1 MLNDRLFI
9 ISGAKLRGF
18 TQKIKS
24 KTTQNLSETIQP
36 IKSFHIF
43 VPDMYTLKEYLPIF
57 VGKDLPE
64 KGSDE
69 GMFCF
74 EANAEILLRTNLT
87 HGFVS
92 SFAFMLVDK
101 GWMTIHY
108 NGRELTLQPNDL
120 YTYSPGLHVSVIA
133 ISDDFHGYCLMAD
146 EHTTIEAPTV
156 HDLVH
161 IACLPI
167 IQLHEPKQT
176 LPADT
181 AQHLAAKMREII
193 AYLLSDHIYKA
204 EVLRML
210 YAIFLLDLQNAQSSA
225 IVHRQTPQ
233 RVEEIFIGFIRLL
246 PSHFAQHHDIPFYA
260 SQLHISPV
268 YLSRVVRQVTGRT
281 VVDYIN
287 QMLLME
293 ASFLLRTSKLS
304 ITQIADRLHF
314 ADTPSF
320 SKFFSRLKGKSPKA
334 YREG

>member
-1 MLNDRLFI
+1 
-9 ISGAKLRGF
+9 
-18 TQKIKS
+18 
-24 KTTQNLSETIQP
+24 
-36 IKSFHIF
+36 
-43 VPDMYTLKEYLPIF
+43 MYTLNEYLPIF
-57 VGKDLPE
+57 VGDDLPE
-64 KGSDE
+64 RGWDD
-69 GMFCF
+69 GMYCF
-74 EANAEILLRTNLT
+74 EANAVKILRTNLM

-92 SFAFMLVDK
+92 SFAFMVVDK

-108 NGRELTLQPNDL
+108 NGRELTLHPNDL
-120 YTYSPGLHVSVIA
+120 YTYSPGFPVTVIA
-133 ISDDFHGYCLMAD
+133 TSDDFHGYCLMAD
-146 EHTTIEAPTV
+146 EHTSIEAPTI

-161 IACLPI
+161 IAFLPI
-167 IQLHEPKQT
+167 VQLHEPKQT
-176 LPADT
+176 LPADA
-181 AQHLAAKMREII
+181 AQHLADKMREII
-193 AYLLSDHIYKA
+193 AYLQSDHIYRG

-210 YAIFLLDLQNAQSSA
+210 YAIFLLDLQNAQSRA

-246 PSHFAQHHDIPFYA
+246 PRNFAEHHDIAFYA
-260 SQLHISPV
+260 DRLHISPV

-320 SKFFSRLKGKSPKA
+320 SKFFSRLKGQSPRE